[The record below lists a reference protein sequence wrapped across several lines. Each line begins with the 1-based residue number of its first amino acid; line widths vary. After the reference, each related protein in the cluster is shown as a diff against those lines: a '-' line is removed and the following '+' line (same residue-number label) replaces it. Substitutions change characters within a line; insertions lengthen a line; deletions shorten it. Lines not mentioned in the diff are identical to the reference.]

1 MPQQNNPQN
10 TPPQAG
16 PYPAFQNTA
25 GIVSSFIQPAQQLA
39 SALGIQPPQQIP
51 PEVTPTD
58 ILQDIQKYAEK
69 ARETLERGKE
79 EAARLVRER
88 VEALRPEFQQIIA
101 TMHNVGGF
109 SQEML
114 DRMIKNFEIIAKADS
129 EIRLA
134 YDQAIAT
141 GDLETARALIQTK
154 AALYQSFVQERNLYI
169 NTMAN
174 LLNTVAQMRLFP
186 YQEQQ
191 LQAATMVQRL
201 QAASASIEFAR
212 QVFAP
217 RLGKIRSEAD
227 LRPEERTFLRS
238 FSQNLSNLLGAD
250 VNVVYR
256 QLLGILSQKPKI
268 GQVSTIVGDQGTM
281 FIVIDEN
288 GQLRTWIDP
297 SLTKTTVKSSRI
309 GGVLFPTSF
318 YLASTSQG
326 LSTAGSTT
334 PVAK

>member
-10 TPPQAG
+10 TPTQVN
-16 PYPAFQNTA
+16 PYPIPQNTA

-51 PEVTPTD
+51 AEVTPTA
-58 ILQDIQKYAEK
+58 ILQDIQRYAER
-69 ARETLERGKE
+69 ARETLERGRE
-79 EAARLVRER
+79 EAARLARER

-114 DRMIKNFEIIAKADS
+114 DRLIKNFEIIAKADS

-191 LQAATMVQRL
+191 LQAATMIQRL

-212 QVFAP
+212 QVFASK
-217 RLGKIRSEAD
+217 LGKIKSDAD
-227 LRPEERTFLRS
+227 LTPSERTFLQS
-238 FSQNLSNLLGAD
+238 FSNNLATLLGTERS
-250 VNVVYR
+250 VVYR
-256 QLLGILSQKPKI
+256 QLLNILSQKPRV

-297 SLTKTTVKSSRI
+297 SLTRSS
-309 GGVLFPTSF
+309 
-318 YLASTSQG
+318 SQVG
-326 LSTAGSTT
+326 FRRNLLLPDILPLPDLSTLGSTT
-334 PVAK
+334 PIAK

>member
-1 MPQQNNPQN
+1 MPQQTNPQN
-10 TPPQAG
+10 TTAQIN
-16 PYPAFQNTA
+16 PYVIPSNTA
-25 GIVSSFIQPAQQLA
+25 GIVSSFMQPAQQLA
-39 SALGIQPPQQIP
+39 GALGIQPPQQIP
-51 PEVTPTD
+51 SEVTPSA
-58 ILQDIQKYAEK
+58 ILQDIQRYAER

-79 EAARLVRER
+79 EAVRLARER
-88 VEALRPEFQQIIA
+88 IEAERPYFQQIIA

-114 DRMIKNFEIIAKADS
+114 DRMMKQWEIVTKADA
-129 EIRLA
+129 EIKLA

-141 GDLETARALIQTK
+141 GDLETARTLVQTK

-174 LLNTVAQMRLFP
+174 LLQTVAQMRLYP

-191 LQAATMVQRL
+191 IRAFTIMQNL

-217 RLGKIRSEAD
+217 KLGKIKSEAD
-227 LRPEERTFLRS
+227 LTPNERVFLQS
-238 FSQNLSNLLGAD
+238 FSSNLATLLGAD
-250 VNVVYR
+250 SNVVYR
-256 QLLGILSQKPKI
+256 QLLNILSQKPRI

-281 FIVIDEN
+281 FIVVDEN

-297 SLTKTTVKSSRI
+297 SLSRTSARKITNI
-309 GGVLFPTSF
+309 GSLFPSIFSLPFNET
-318 YLASTSQG
+318 
-326 LSTAGSTT
+326 TT
-334 PVAK
+334 PPTSK

>member
-10 TPPQAG
+10 TTTQVN
-16 PYPAFQNTA
+16 PYPTPQTTA

-39 SALGIQPPQQIP
+39 SALGVQPPQQIP
-51 PEVTPTD
+51 SEVTPTA
-58 ILQDIQKYAEK
+58 ILQDIQRYAER
-69 ARETLERGKE
+69 AREMLERSRE
-79 EAARLVRER
+79 EAMRMARER
-88 VEALRPEFQQIIA
+88 IEAERPYFQQIIA

-114 DRMIKNFEIIAKADS
+114 DRMMKQWEIITKADA
-129 EIRLA
+129 EIKLA

-141 GDLETARALIQTK
+141 GDLETARTLIQTK
-154 AALYQSFVQERNLYI
+154 AALYQSLVQERNLYI
-169 NTMAN
+169 NTMSN

-191 LQAATMVQRL
+191 LQAATFVQRL
-201 QAASASIEFAR
+201 QAASASMEFAR
-212 QVFAP
+212 QIFAP
-217 RLGKIRSEAD
+217 RLGKIKSEVD

-238 FSQNLSNLLGAD
+238 FSQNLSNLLGTDA
-250 VNVVYR
+250 NVVYR
-256 QLLGILSQKPKI
+256 QLLGILSQKPRV

-297 SLTKTTVKSSRI
+297 SLTRSTAQASSRRNLLLPDI
-309 GGVLFPTSF
+309 FPLPS
-318 YLASTSQG
+318 LP
-326 LSTAGSTT
+326 TAGSTT
-334 PVAK
+334 P